1 MVGLFAKLMP
11 TGRGSKVGDPSPIAS
26 IPCRERHP
34 SVGASVTLPSLDAS
48 LAPASAEASAPE
60 ASALASAASTG
71 VLESEGT
78 DVSATEA
85 SEEGSAWPSAL
96 EGSVVDELASHR
108 PSTHTVPFVQSLM

>member
-11 TGRGSKVGDPSPIAS
+11 TGWGSKVGVPSRIAS

-48 LAPASAEASAPE
+48 FAPASPEASAPE
-60 ASALASAASTG
+60 PSTLASEASTG
-71 VLESEGT
+71 ALESEGA

-85 SEEGSAWPSAL
+85 SEEGSTWPSVL
-96 EGSVVDELASHR
+96 EGSVDELASHN
-108 PSTHTVPFVQSLM
+108 PSTQTVPFVQSLM